1 MEKVTGWID
10 LVDVL
15 AGVARRY
22 PQTSYAGLKIS
33 LQQEWAF
40 FQRINLHIREVF
52 RPVEEAL
59 ENPSS
64 RNFSREPLPKSLCEV
79 SPAFQSSRQGWK
91 FLTRIYL
98 PGRTGRPC
106 V

>member
-33 LQQEWAF
+33 LQQEWDF

-52 RPVEEAL
+52 RPVE
-59 ENPSS
+59 
-64 RNFSREPLPKSLCEV
+64 
-79 SPAFQSSRQGWK
+79 
-91 FLTRIYL
+91 
-98 PGRTGRPC
+98 
-106 V
+106 